1 MFPDILILVFVLL
14 GAGFGY
20 WLGFA
25 KSGIILAG
33 VYLPGLIFI
42 LYFDAIS
49 GFVQIVVENSA
60 DPSTAILGGLG
71 IFSGLLAMIG
81 VFGGAFAATALLLSV
96 LSFHEPDTPER
107 IIGAVIAG
115 IVQNLLATFAFFLLY
130 TAVPTETSK
139 AMANSYWAKGLYPIH
154 RELYPYYRRSFDA
167 RTATLNASIANV
179 GLAQTLIGGVSLSD
193 LLGPDLL
200 GTDKI
205 AEEGAQLEEVIG
217 EVQEL
222 AQSLDIQGLLSVLET
237 DNGSIMNAEDIDRLI
252 ATENAKRQS
261 ALNLE

>member
-1 MFPDILILVFVLL
+1 MLPDILILIFVLL

-25 KSGIILAG
+25 KSGIILTGA
-33 VYLPGLIFI
+33 YLPGLIFI
-42 LYFDAIS
+42 FYFDNIS

-81 VFGGAFAATALLLSV
+81 VFGGAFAATALLLSM
-96 LSFHEPDTPER
+96 LTFHKPDTPEQV
-107 IIGAVIAG
+107 IGALIAG
-115 IVQNLLATFAFFLLY
+115 IVQNMLATFAFFLLY
-130 TAVPTETSK
+130 TAIPAETSK

-154 RELYPYYRRSFDA
+154 RELYPYYRRNFDE
-167 RTATLNASIANV
+167 RTATLSASIANV
-179 GLAQTLIGGVSLSD
+179 GLAQTLIGGVSLTD
-193 LLGPDLL
+193 LI

-205 AEEGAQLEEVIG
+205 AAEGAQLEEVIG

-222 AQSLDIQGLLSVLET
+222 AQSLDIQGLLSVLEN

-252 ATENAKRQS
+252 ASENAKRQS
-261 ALNLE
+261 ALDLE